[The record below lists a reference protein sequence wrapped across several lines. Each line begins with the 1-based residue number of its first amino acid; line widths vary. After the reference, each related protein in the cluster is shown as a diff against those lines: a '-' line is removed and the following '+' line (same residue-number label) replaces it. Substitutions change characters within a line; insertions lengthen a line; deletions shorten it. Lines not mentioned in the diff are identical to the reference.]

1 MIPLEI
7 AIGGILAP
15 GLIVSAVLA
24 LVAMLVLRR
33 LLSWIGFYG
42 LIWRPALFNAALFLL
57 LLGGIA
63 AISSRT

>member
-24 LVAMLVLRR
+24 LVAMLFLRR

>member
-15 GLIVSAVLA
+15 GVIVSAVLA

-42 LIWRPALFNAALFLL
+42 LVWRPALFNAALFVL

>member
-15 GLIVSAVLA
+15 GLIVSAPLA

-33 LLSWIGFYG
+33 VLSRIGFYG
-42 LIWRPALFNAALFLL
+42 SIWHPALFNAALFVL
-57 LLGGIA
+57 LLGAIA
-63 AISSRT
+63 AVASRT

>member
-15 GLIVSAVLA
+15 GLIVSALLA
-24 LVAMLVLRR
+24 LIAMLVLRR

-42 LIWRPALFNAALFLL
+42 LIWRPALFNAALFVL

-63 AISSRT
+63 AIASRT

>member
-15 GLIVSAVLA
+15 GLIVSALLA
-24 LVAMLVLRR
+24 LVVMLILRR

-42 LIWRPALFNAALFLL
+42 LIWRPALFNAALFVL

>member
-15 GLIVSAVLA
+15 GLIVSALLA
-24 LVAMLVLRR
+24 LVVMLVLRR

-42 LIWRPALFNAALFLL
+42 LIWRPALFNAALFVL

>member
-15 GLIVSAVLA
+15 GLIVSAILA

-33 LLSWIGFYG
+33 LLSRIGFYG
-42 LIWRPALFNAALFLL
+42 LIWRPALFNAALFVL

>member
-15 GLIVSAVLA
+15 GVIVSAVLA

-33 LLSWIGFYG
+33 LLSWIGFYD